1 MYNGSRSSRL
11 PMTSKF
17 AALLLFLLAAIFPVH
32 IKPDMVRF
40 GVIHEFDPSR
50 KDKVGVVDSKKV
62 YMNIPPYKRII
73 NEKIEKGS
81 ALHTQL
87 LAAATTVYKKC
98 IFKVGKSHY
107 VLIVEKG
114 GVKDY
119 PTTNVTEQC
128 IEAL

>member
-1 MYNGSRSSRL
+1 M
-11 PMTSKF
+11 
-17 AALLLFLLAAIFPVH
+17 
-32 IKPDMVRF
+32 
-40 GVIHEFDPSR
+40 
-50 KDKVGVVDSKKV
+50 GVVDSKKV

-73 NEKIEKGS
+73 NEEIKKGS

-87 LAAATTVYKKC
+87 LAEATTVYKNC